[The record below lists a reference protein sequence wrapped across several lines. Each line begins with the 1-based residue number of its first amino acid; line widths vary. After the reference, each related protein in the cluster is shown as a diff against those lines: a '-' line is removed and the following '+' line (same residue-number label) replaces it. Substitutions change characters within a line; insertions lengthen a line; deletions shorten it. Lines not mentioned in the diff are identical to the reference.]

1 MTKRILVVDDEMGAR
16 VLIGTF
22 LDRGGFEVVKA
33 KNGKEALTL
42 MEEGPLPDLVIMDVM
57 MPEMD
62 GITLCRN
69 IRSRFPNNLMP
80 LLVLSGSGDAETVTR
95 AMRAGATDFLSK
107 PILHHDLVTKVK
119 TVLKVED

>member
-33 KNGKEALTL
+33 KNGKEALTV

-69 IRSRFPNNLMP
+69 IRTKFPNHPMP

-119 TVLKVED
+119 TILKVED

>member
-33 KNGKEALTL
+33 KNGREALEL
-42 MEEGPLPDLVIMDVM
+42 MEVGPLPDMVIMDVM

-62 GITLCRN
+62 GITLTRS
-69 IRSRFPNNLMP
+69 IRTKFPDQQMP
-80 LLVLSGSGDAETVTR
+80 ILVLSGSGDAETVTR

-107 PILHHDLVTKVK
+107 PILHHDLVSKVK
-119 TVLKVED
+119 TTLHILD

>member
-33 KNGKEALTL
+33 KNGKEALAM
-42 MEEGPLPDLVIMDVM
+42 MEDGPLPDLVIMDVM

-69 IRSRFPNNLMP
+69 IRSKFPNNVMP
-80 LLVLSGSGDAETVTR
+80 LLVLSGSGDMETVTR

>member
-22 LDRGGFEVVKA
+22 LDRGGFEVIKA
-33 KNGKEALTL
+33 KNGKEALE
-42 MEEGPLPDLVIMDVM
+42 MMDAGPLPDMVIMDVM

-62 GITLCRN
+62 GIALTRN
-69 IRSRFPNNLMP
+69 IRSKFPDKQMP
-80 LLVLSGSGDAETVTR
+80 ILVLSGSGDAETVTR

-119 TVLKVED
+119 TTLNILD